1 MYQLFDIFMKLL
13 PLRLIQAFT
22 NTFYLRG
29 VPNLLY
35 KFRVFFKKK
44 SNTYDLLKGYR
55 LRLNLDDYFENTALW
70 GYYETPVLGVLNKV
84 LKKGDY
90 YVDVGCNKG
99 LIAVEAASLIGET
112 GQVICFEAN
121 PQLKDTIDHN
131 FLINNFNHYTLI
143 NKPLSDKESLVRF
156 AVGEQDAFS
165 KIVSAD
171 QKNSFVIKEH
181 LELTTITFDEYI
193 LGNKLGSE
201 KISTIKIDAEGHDI
215 NVVMGM
221 QNYLHD
227 NQATIIFEYSC
238 DQIEQVS
245 ALEAIVNKLS
255 YDIFLIKSGIINKIF
270 TKRKFFLEA
279 ITFQD
284 LKNVSY
290 SDVLMVSKNN
300 QEHRNALTIH

>member
-1 MYQLFDIFMKLL
+1 
-13 PLRLIQAFT
+13 
-22 NTFYLRG
+22 
-29 VPNLLY
+29 
-35 KFRVFFKKK
+35 
-44 SNTYDLLKGYR
+44 
-55 LRLNLDDYFENTALW
+55 
-70 GYYETPVLGVLNKV
+70 
-84 LKKGDY
+84 
-90 YVDVGCNKG
+90 
-99 LIAVEAASLIGET
+99 
-112 GQVICFEAN
+112 
-121 PQLKDTIDHN
+121 
-131 FLINNFNHYTLI
+131 
-143 NKPLSDKESLVRF
+143 
-156 AVGEQDAFS
+156 
-165 KIVSAD
+165 
-171 QKNSFVIKEH
+171 
-181 LELTTITFDEYI
+181 
-193 LGNKLGSE
+193 
-201 KISTIKIDAEGHDI
+201 
-215 NVVMGM
+215 M